1 MAATILNWVLGLL
14 TLLLG
19 GTNIVTL
26 VQLRSLRAKGTYEAE
41 SVQIENLRRII
52 ETNGE
57 EIARLSVRLKAQ
69 EDKTDECGKKCEER
83 LDRLEKHY
91 KELLEKHN
99 K

>member
-1 MAATILNWVLGLL
+1 MAATILNWVLGVL

-91 KELLEKHN
+91 KELLEKH